1 MHPRRWQ
8 LTAVALV
15 TLVVGGA
22 LGPRWGAGPSAEGL
36 HGAALWSGGLPLTA
50 RIVGHAHALPV
61 AAARC
66 LNCHAGAVAASAP
79 AAGLA
84 PVDGPAPVLTARHLR
99 ESRPR
104 RGGPPSRYDAASFC
118 TLLRTGVDPA
128 AVLLPRQMPRYE
140 ISDADCGALWVH
152 LTRKPA

>member
-1 MHPRRWQ
+1 MLQRRWQ
-8 LTAVALV
+8 VTAVALV

-22 LGPRWGAGPSAEGL
+22 LWPRGGADPSVDGP

-50 RIVGHAHALPV
+50 RIVGHAHALPSAV
-61 AAARC
+61 ARC
-66 LNCHAGAVAASAP
+66 INCHAGATAASAP
-79 AAGLA
+79 SAGLEPA
-84 PVDGPAPVLTARHLR
+84 DGPAPVLTARHLR